1 MGLADLKLVPMLSKL
16 EIAELLSGVEI
27 FLNLKPE
34 LLQAIAEVVE
44 IRDYQAGDKIVQ
56 QGEDGTEFFVVVEGH
71 VDVFV
76 QDYALW
82 TEQKVLELGPGKS
95 FGETS
100 LLTDERRSATVTA
113 SVSTKCV
120 VLSKENFGKLMS
132 RLAEVGV
139 AVSRYLARRLSQQC
153 KLTGHRFLSI
163 DELVYDPKLYR
174 AIPEP
179 ILQRCQ
185 AIPIALNG
193 RTLTLALTRPND
205 LEVLRTLGAEVPGFG
220 IEPMACSVDDYL
232 AFLYRHRGGAPQVEP
247 KSLSDVSDVRLEDG
261 QVPAEPIRRILLSML
276 SSGTS
281 HSLVDVEIRS
291 AQVWSKKNHSLQP
304 LLPACDAAQARS
316 LRNYIDELLCLG
328 ERTAG
333 VSHQAVQVQGRRYQ
347 LSLSALKSAHRAR
360 YSIELTDVK
369 TAVPPLR
376 SILPS
381 EGTFNLIRAAAHQQG
396 SILFWCGAENSGLS
410 TSLYSVLESL
420 ADCLDLRDVVLMED
434 RPLIPH
440 ERLVQFPKPETL
452 TSMLRVLVEQRP
464 EVVGLDALNGRQLKE
479 LMSFAQLEP
488 TVVATFAGD
497 DLLEILLGSYRE
509 DRGSLSSWHRIS
521 FVVRQ
526 RLARKICHA
535 CCEQMKPKSELLENL
550 KKQGLSNSE
559 GLYFQGKGCPQCHH
573 SGLSGVVPI
582 LEAVAW
588 NRTLLEHFEQ
598 LEPGGSVWAGLPEEL
613 YAFSSRGF
621 ARLLLSKGM
630 LEPQEALRVVG
641 RL

>member
-1 MGLADLKLVPMLSKL
+1 MLSKM
-16 EIAELLSGVEI
+16 EITELLSGVEI

-44 IRDYQAGDKIVQ
+44 IRDYQAGAKIVQ
-56 QGEDGTEFFVVVEGH
+56 QGEDGTEFFVVVDGH
-71 VDVFV
+71 VEVLV

-113 SVSTKCV
+113 STPTKCV
-120 VLSKENFGKLMS
+120 VLSKENFSKLMN

-179 ILQRCQ
+179 VLHRCQ
-185 AIPIALNG
+185 AIPIALHG

-232 AFLYRHRGGAPQVEP
+232 AFLYRHRGGAPRVDP
-247 KSLSDVSDVRLEDG
+247 KSLSDSSDVRLEDG
-261 QVPAEPIRRILLSML
+261 QVPAEPIRKIVLSLL
-276 SSGTS
+276 SSGAPQA
-281 HSLVDVEIRS
+281 LIDVENRS
-291 AQVWSKKNHSLQP
+291 GQVWMKKNHSLQP

-316 LRNYIDELLCLG
+316 LRNYFDELLDLG
-328 ERTAG
+328 ERAAG

-347 LSLSALKSAHRAR
+347 LSLSALKSTTRAR
-360 YSIELTDVK
+360 YSVELTDVK

-381 EGTFNLIRAAAHQQG
+381 DGTFNLVRAAAHQQG

-420 ADCLDLRDVVLMED
+420 ADCLDLRDVVLLEE

-440 ERLVQFPKPETL
+440 DRLAQFPKPESL
-452 TSMLRVLVEQRP
+452 TSSFRVLAEQRP
-464 EVVGLDALNGRQLKE
+464 QVVALDALSRPQLKE
-479 LMSFAQLEP
+479 LLSFAQLESA
-488 TVVATFAGD
+488 VVATYTGD
-497 DLLEILLGSYRE
+497 DLLEMLAGNYRE
-509 DRGSLSSWHRIS
+509 DRGSLPSWHRIS

-526 RLARKICHA
+526 RLARKTCHA
-535 CCEQMKPKSELLENL
+535 CCEQMEPKKEMLENL
-550 KKQGLSNSE
+550 QKCGLDNTE
-559 GLYFQGKGCPQCHH
+559 GLYFQGKGCPLCHH
-573 SGLSGVVPI
+573 SGLNGVVPI

-613 YAFSSRGF
+613 YAFSSRSF

-641 RL
+641 RI